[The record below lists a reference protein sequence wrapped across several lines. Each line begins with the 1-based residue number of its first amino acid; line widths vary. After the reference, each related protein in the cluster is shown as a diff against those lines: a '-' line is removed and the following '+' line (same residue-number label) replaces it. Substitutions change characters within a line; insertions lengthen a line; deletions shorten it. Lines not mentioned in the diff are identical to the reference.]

1 MNDTRE
7 AGSMADAVVEH
18 SASARDLPR
27 PNRSILADGTYE
39 AVKTLVMNH
48 VIPPGERVSIDA
60 LARDLQVSHTPVREA
75 LARLEADGLVVKEP
89 LRGYRT
95 TPLLT
100 RRQFNE
106 LFDMRLLIEGWAVK
120 QAAST
125 MTPTGRRRLREEMAT
140 CAAAPAGSDYETYKS
155 IADHDARFHDL
166 IFELTGN
173 ETVRAMWA
181 RTHCHLHLF
190 RLFYASG
197 LGDRTLKE
205 HRAIASALA
214 AGDAQAAEAAMLAH
228 IEASR
233 ARLLPAT
240 VDA

>member
-1 MNDTRE
+1 MSDAT
-7 AGSMADAVVEH
+7 ADRATY
-18 SASARDLPR
+18 AADLRR
-27 PNRSILADGTYE
+27 PSRAILADGTYE

-48 VIPPGERVSIDA
+48 VIAPGGRVSIDA

-100 RRQFNE
+100 TRQFNE
-106 LFDMRLLIEGWAVK
+106 LFDMRLLIEGWAVR
-120 QAAST
+120 QAAARV
-125 MTPTGRRRLREEMAT
+125 TPADKRRLRDEMAT
-140 CAAAPAGSDYETYKS
+140 CPAAPAGTDYETYKS

-166 IFELTGN
+166 LFALAGN
-173 ETVRAMWA
+173 ETLRAVWD

-190 RLFYASG
+190 RLGYAGG
-197 LGDRTLKE
+197 LGTRTLKE
-205 HRAIASALA
+205 HRAIATAVS
-214 AGDAQAAEAAMLAH
+214 AGDAAAAERAMLDH

-233 ARLLPAT
+233 GRLLPAT
-240 VDA
+240 TDHA